1 MSKSC
6 CHKTNSHEQNPLHKG
21 GLGNGTIYT
30 CPMHPEVEQIGPGD
44 CPKCGMALEP
54 KGGVLAE
61 GSEIELRE
69 MTRRFFLSALLTLPI
84 FFLAMGEMVFGNLLP
99 TFISSQLSSWLQLL
113 LATPVVLWGAWPF
126 FKRGLNSLLTQNLN
140 MFTLIAMGVG
150 VAYIYSAVAVLFP
163 YFLPHGFLGVDNHV
177 PIYFEASAVIVSLVL
192 LGQVLELKAR
202 AKTSSA
208 IRKLLELAPP
218 SATRIKEDG
227 TEETVP
233 LAELKVGEVL
243 RVKPGDKVPVDGI
256 ILEGKT
262 TIDESMI
269 TGEPFPAQKGLEA
282 KVIGGTI
289 NGTGSFVMKA
299 TRVGGDTLLSQ
310 IIHMVSEAQ
319 TSRAPI
325 QRLADKVS
333 SYFVPAVILIA
344 ALTFVSWAF
353 LGPEPRLALAI
364 LNSVAVLII
373 ACPCAL
379 GLATPMSIMVGTGKG
394 ASMGILIKDAAALE
408 AFEKVNTLVVDK
420 TGTLTLG
427 KPKLIN
433 LHASKNFSQD
443 ELLTYASSLEMG
455 SEHPLA
461 QAIVSGARERG
472 VKLFPFSNF
481 ESFTGKGVKGEV
493 NGRTVIVGNSNLLSE
508 NNITLDEVAERAESL
523 RQEGQTLMFVSI
535 DGRIAGVLGVSDPI
549 KDSTREALK
558 LLKEDGVRIV
568 MLTGDSSTTSKAIAN
583 ALQIEEF
590 HAEVL
595 PEDKN
600 RIVKELR
607 QAGAIVAMAGD
618 GINDAPALAQ
628 ADIGIAMGTGTDIAM
643 ESAAVTL
650 VKGDLRGIA
659 RARKLSRLTM
669 KNIRQNLFF
678 AFFYNALGIP
688 IAAGVLYPTFGLL
701 LNPMLAALA
710 MSLSSVSVIA
720 NALRLKKDIN

>member
-126 FKRGLNSLLTQNLN
+126 FKRGWNSVLTQNLN

-150 VAYIYSAVAVLFP
+150 VAYTYSAVAVLFP

-310 IIHMVSEAQ
+310 IIHLVSEAQ

-628 ADIGIAMGTGTDIAM
+628 ADIGIAMGTGTD
-643 ESAAVTL
+643 
-650 VKGDLRGIA
+650 
-659 RARKLSRLTM
+659 
-669 KNIRQNLFF
+669 
-678 AFFYNALGIP
+678 
-688 IAAGVLYPTFGLL
+688 
-701 LNPMLAALA
+701 
-710 MSLSSVSVIA
+710 
-720 NALRLKKDIN
+720 